1 MHKFRPR
8 QHDRPRERPCL
19 PPAKGMELL
28 SRAEQEIL
36 RLISSRAPLPEVL
49 NDICRA
55 LNNQIGNVVS
65 LISVPADD
73 AVDLTEIALN
83 AVHFGLHAFCS
94 EDVVAD
100 DDEPLGSL
108 EMFCSVRRNPSARE
122 YGLIEWAKCL
132 AAIAITLD
140 RETEQNRQRMFR
152 NPPERRNVHPG
163 TFQVN

>member
-1 MHKFRPR
+1 MHKYRSR
-8 QHDRPRERPCL
+8 QNDRLRERPH
-19 PPAKGMELL
+19 PTSGEGIDLL
-28 SRAEQEIL
+28 SRAEEQIL
-36 RLISSRAPLPEVL
+36 RSISSRAPLPEVL

-73 AVDLTEIALN
+73 EVDLAETALN
-83 AVHFGLHAFCS
+83 AAHFGLHTFCS
-94 EDVVAD
+94 EDVLAE

-108 EMFCSVRRNPSARE
+108 EMFCSVPRNPSARE

-132 AAIAITLD
+132 AAIAIKLD
-140 RETEQNRQRMFR
+140 REAEQSSYGMPR
-152 NPPERRNVHPG
+152 NLPEKRSVHPR